1 MLAKAHWNSNGM
13 DIRGLVTASDRDPI
27 TGEVR
32 LTVWLA
38 ISFSGSHGTESEWSS
53 AFQARHRTADDRKSY
68 IE

>member
-32 LTVWLA
+32 LTVW
-38 ISFSGSHGTESEWSS
+38 
-53 AFQARHRTADDRKSY
+53 
-68 IE
+68 